1 MSAAPGP
8 GCQLCL
14 LGEKGTLQRWGSPG
28 VPPPA
33 AGFPPPAAGTG
44 WFLLHSS
51 FSEQLPAGQAPPAWH
66 WLCQSWGELR
76 PAGTGFHWVSALQP
90 CPASSAQAD
99 AQGLELAALAKNV
112 LQCEQRPLQGPAVS
126 PAAPS
131 VRGRSWPGRARG
143 AAAVLVLPIPRGGV
157 GGLGN
162 AAWPYLCQQR
172 VGKAH
177 PGTRDGWTDR
187 QRSPRKKPGCL
198 HLPGDAAGTA
208 LLQCSTPWSQL
219 FEPHFFHL
227 FGWFGLLFVSTLV
240 SGPAHGWLCPVSP
253 PVLCGSSLFVGLAP
267 AQFGCS
273 SFSSPVQLG
282 LQLVFSS
289 SLVVAPAGFHLQ
301 P

>member
-1 MSAAPGP
+1 MPAAPGP
-8 GCQLCL
+8 GCQPCV

-131 VRGRSWPGRARG
+131 VRGQSWPGQAQG
-143 AAAVLVLPIPRGGV
+143 AAAVLVLPVPWEVLVAPAMLRGRACANNVWGRLILAPGEVHVPGGV
-157 GGLGN
+157 S
-162 AAWPYLCQQR
+162 
-172 VGKAH
+172 V
-177 PGTRDGWTDR
+177 PG
-187 QRSPRKKPGCL
+187 RS
-198 HLPGDAAGTA
+198 
-208 LLQCSTPWSQL
+208 
-219 FEPHFFHL
+219 
-227 FGWFGLLFVSTLV
+227 
-240 SGPAHGWLCPVSP
+240 
-253 PVLCGSSLFVGLAP
+253 
-267 AQFGCS
+267 GCS

>member
-177 PGTRDGWTDR
+177 PGTRSSSWM
-187 QRSPRKKPGCL
+187 
-198 HLPGDAAGTA
+198 A
-208 LLQCSTPWSQL
+208 LSSFTSCSLWLQLIC
-219 FEPHFFHL
+219 
-227 FGWFGLLFVSTLV
+227 
-240 SGPAHGWLCPVSP
+240 
-253 PVLCGSSLFVGLAP
+253 LAP

>member
-1 MSAAPGP
+1 MPAAPGP
-8 GCQLCL
+8 GCQPCV

-131 VRGRSWPGRARG
+131 VRGQSWPGQAQG
-143 AAAVLVLPIPRGGV
+143 AAAVLVLPVPWEVLVAPAMLRGRACANNVWGR
-157 GGLGN
+157 LIL
-162 AAWPYLCQQR
+162 A
-172 VGKAH
+172 
-177 PGTRDGWTDR
+177 PGMDGRTDR
-187 QRSPRKKPGCL
+187 GAPGRSQAACTCL
-198 HLPGDAAGTA
+198 EMLQGLHSSSTA
-208 LLQCSTPWSQL
+208 RLQVW
-219 FEPHFFHL
+219 
-227 FGWFGLLFVSTLV
+227 
-240 SGPAHGWLCPVSP
+240 
-253 PVLCGSSLFVGLAP
+253 
-267 AQFGCS
+267 
-273 SFSSPVQLG
+273 
-282 LQLVFSS
+282 LQLVFISS
-289 SLVVAPAGFHLQ
+289 AIGSPACLQ
-301 P
+301 FQFGCGPSWFPSPAMTACAC